1 VIKNVLSHV
10 AAVVDAAQYIGT
22 TMKTVLT
29 KTASNVLRISTAN
42 RTQVK

>member
-1 VIKNVLSHV
+1 VIKNVLFHV
-10 AAVVDAAQYIGT
+10 AAVAADAQSIGT
-22 TMKTVLT
+22 TMKTVLI